1 MKINKLILLLVTALF
16 LFSCSDEDES
26 FIGPEIETPVTV
38 KASFTYTISTADPY
52 VVIFQNTTE
61 ASVQYQS
68 FWDYGLGA
76 GIVSDNSGVSGVR
89 YNDEGEYTV
98 KYYVI
103 YDGLTTIVTQT
114 IRVDKNGVCP
124 DGFCGSTSDTSLKDA
139 ATTFSVGTITR
150 SSWVNAGG
158 QHTETLKKEFNN
170 ITSEYEMKMN
180 VMYPSQGNYDFSAAD
195 AMVSFA
201 QENDM
206 NVHGHALIWHNA
218 TPSWVQN
225 FAGTNAEFE
234 AMVKDYITTTL
245 TRFKGKVRSWD
256 VVNEAF
262 EDGSGHPLRNSVFR
276 QKMGDDYI
284 KKCFQFARDADPD
297 VLLFY
302 NDYNMASSST
312 KRAAMFNLVD
322 ELGDL
327 IDGVGTQMHISYNGP
342 SKSNIE
348 AVADGTV
355 SRGLKLHFA
364 ELDIR
369 ANPNKDI
376 TSLTNDRAQEQR
388 AKYKEVVQI
397 YNSIPLANKFA
408 LTIWGVRDNESWL
421 IDFWGNADW
430 PLLFDSS
437 YNKKAAYFGF
447 LEGLQ

>member
-1 MKINKLILLLVTALF
+1 
-16 LFSCSDEDES
+16 
-26 FIGPEIETPVTV
+26 
-38 KASFTYTISTADPY
+38 
-52 VVIFQNTTE
+52 
-61 ASVQYQS
+61 
-68 FWDYGLGA
+68 
-76 GIVSDNSGVSGVR
+76 
-89 YNDEGEYTV
+89 
-98 KYYVI
+98 
-103 YDGLTTIVTQT
+103 
-114 IRVDKNGVCP
+114 
-124 DGFCGSTSDTSLKDA
+124 
-139 ATTFSVGTITR
+139 
-150 SSWVNAGG
+150 
-158 QHTETLKKEFNN
+158 
-170 ITSEYEMKMN
+170 
-180 VMYPSQGNYDFSAAD
+180 
-195 AMVSFA
+195 
-201 QENDM
+201 
-206 NVHGHALIWHNA
+206 
-218 TPSWVQN
+218 
-225 FAGTNAEFE
+225 
-234 AMVKDYITTTL
+234 
-245 TRFKGKVRSWD
+245 
-256 VVNEAF
+256 
-262 EDGSGHPLRNSVFR
+262 
-276 QKMGDDYI
+276 
-284 KKCFQFARDADPD
+284 
-297 VLLFY
+297 
-302 NDYNMASSST
+302 MASSST

-327 IDGVGTQMHISYNGP
+327 IDGVGAQMHISYNGP